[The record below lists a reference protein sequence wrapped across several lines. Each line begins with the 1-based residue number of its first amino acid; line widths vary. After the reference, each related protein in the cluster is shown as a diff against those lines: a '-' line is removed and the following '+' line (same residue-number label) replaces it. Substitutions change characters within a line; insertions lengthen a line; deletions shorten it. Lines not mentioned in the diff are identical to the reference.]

1 VILDDAFHFL
11 KKYNIKGNHETVECP
26 PSSTLRVVNNNNN
39 ILDSGFSIN
48 PGIPWLL
55 TLSAHNKVGLKRLAD
70 AYAAYFESSAISRQP
85 FHNFMANLSYTLN
98 VRRSALPFKS
108 FFLAADLAGLQSV
121 RDQTSVVYQA
131 LKKPTL
137 AFVFTGQG
145 AQWLGMGRQLAHFPI
160 FQQSITKCGEYLQ
173 DLGCSW
179 SLTGRIIPF
188 VGEIIHNH

>member
-1 VILDDAFHFL
+1 MVLDDAFHFL
-11 KKYNIKGNHETVECP
+11 KKCNIKGNHETVEYP
-26 PSSTLRVVNNNNN
+26 PSSTLPVVNNIDNND
-39 ILDSGFSIN
+39 ISDSGITIS

-55 TLSAHNKVGLKRLAD
+55 TLSAPNKAGLKRLAD
-70 AYAAYFESSAISRQP
+70 AYAAYFESPAISRQQP

-108 FFLAADLAGLQSV
+108 FFLAADPAGLQSV
-121 RDQTSVVYQA
+121 KDQTSVVYQA

-145 AQWLGMGRQLAHFPI
+145 AQWLGMGRQLAHFPV

-173 DLGCSW
+173 ALGCSW
-179 SLTGRIIPF
+179 SLTGMIIPF
-188 VGEIIHNH
+188 V